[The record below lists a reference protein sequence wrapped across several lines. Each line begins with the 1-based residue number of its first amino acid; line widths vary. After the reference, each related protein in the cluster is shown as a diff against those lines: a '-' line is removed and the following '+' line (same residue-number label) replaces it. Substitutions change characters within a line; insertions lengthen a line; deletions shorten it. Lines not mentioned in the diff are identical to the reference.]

1 MDIRENRE
9 LVSYAGQ
16 RLGGQQKEKRIVL
29 IYASVAIGLTALV
42 TVVNYMLGLQISRL
56 GGLGNMGRKT
66 VFSTLQMVLPLAQSV
81 VLLCL
86 DVGYIAA
93 MLRIAR
99 GQYVSEQT
107 LRLGFDRFW
116 VLLRVSLFKGFR
128 YFALGF
134 LGVYAGVMIYM
145 VSPLSNQVVEL
156 LMPYM
161 ANLTVLDSQIVLD
174 EAAYAQLT
182 GAMWPAFLICA
193 VTCAALLLPTI
204 YSYRMVNHVVI
215 DKPGMGA
222 LAALRASKQMMRGN
236 RLALLKL
243 DLRLWWYYGA
253 TTLAMAVCYG
263 DMLLPMLGVALPG
276 SGDMW
281 YFVFF
286 GIYLALSFGIYYFL
300 RNRAEVV
307 YALAYDAVKP
317 EEKKPEG
324 VVLGNIFQM

>member
-9 LVSYAGQ
+9 LVSFAGQ
-16 RLGGQQKEKRIVL
+16 RLEGQPKEKRIVL
-29 IYASVAIGLTALV
+29 IYAAIAIGLTALV
-42 TVVNYMLGLQISRL
+42 TVVNYVIGLQIDQL
-56 GGLGNMGRKT
+56 GGLGNMGKKT
-66 VFSTLQMVLPLAQSV
+66 MFSTIQTVLPLAQAM

-116 VLLRVSLFKGFR
+116 VLLRISLFKGFR

-145 VSPLSNQVVEL
+145 VSPLSNEVVEL

-161 ANLTVLDSQIVLD
+161 ADMTVLDSQIVLD
-174 EAAYAQLT
+174 DGAYAQLSS
-182 GAMWPAFLICA
+182 AMLPAFVICA
-193 VTCAALLLPTI
+193 VTCGALLLPTM
-204 YSYRMVNHVVI
+204 YSYRMVNYVVI

-222 LAALRASKQMMRGN
+222 LAALRESKQMMRG
-236 RLALLKL
+236 RRVALLKL

-253 TTLAMAVCYG
+253 MALAMAVCYG
-263 DMLLPMLGVALPG
+263 DALLPMVGVVLPG
-276 SGDMW
+276 SLDVW

-286 GIYLALSFGIYYFL
+286 GVYLALNFGIYYFL
-300 RNRAEVV
+300 RNRAEVA

-317 EEKKPEG
+317 EEKKAEG

>member
-1 MDIRENRE
+1 MNIHENRE
-9 LVSYAGQ
+9 LVSFAGQ
-16 RLGGQQKEKRIVL
+16 RLEGHPKEKRIVL
-29 IYASVAIGLTALV
+29 IYAAIAIGLTALV
-42 TVVNYMLGLQISRL
+42 TVVNYVLGLQMDQL

-66 VFSTLQMVLPLAQSV
+66 FLSTVQTVLPLVQSM

-107 LRLGFDRFW
+107 LRLGFDRFG
-116 VLLRVSLFKGFR
+116 VLLRVSLFKGVR

-145 VSPLSNQVVEL
+145 LSPFSNAAVEL
-156 LMPYM
+156 LMPYI
-161 ANLTVLDSQIVLD
+161 SQTTLLSGEIVLED
-174 EAAYAQLT
+174 AVYAQVHA
-182 GAMWPAFLICA
+182 AMWPAFLICG
-193 VTCAALLLPTI
+193 VLCLALLLPTM
-204 YSYRMVNHVVI
+204 YSYRMVHHVVI

-243 DLRLWWYYGA
+243 DLRLWWYHGA
-253 TTLAMAVCYG
+253 TALAMAVCYG
-263 DMLLPMLGVALPG
+263 DVILPMVGVALPG
-276 SGDMW
+276 SVDVW

-286 GIYLALSFGIYYFL
+286 GAYLALTFGIYYFL
-300 RNRAEVV
+300 RSRAEVA

-317 EEKKPEG
+317 KEKKPEG